1 MAKIVRFTYSLC
13 RNQRHKFSRR
23 LLSLFCSRKSLTTT
37 SRTVYATQRGL
48 FHMRSHERQWIN
60 KYSIHHFHYIL
71 FIVSSAANKGWVI
84 WICIWYSLVACLAF
98 SSQKP
103 CTKYISA
110 YSVLANRSI
119 SFRSYHF
126 FAAGSNASCRRIQK
140 EFSPFR
146 DVTNFPSHEYTK
158 KTIHRKSHA
167 SITAANW
174 TNICL

>member
-126 FAAGSNASCRRIQK
+126 FAAGSMRA
-140 EFSPFR
+140 
-146 DVTNFPSHEYTK
+146 VGEY
-158 KTIHRKSHA
+158 RKSSVH
-167 SITAANW
+167 SVTLRTFHH
-174 TNICL
+174 TNIPKKLYIGKATPL